1 MNPTVKKST
10 GTSSPDLSNLR
21 TRDSGLTGTH
31 GPVSC
36 CVDAFHGI
44 LVSVDAAIGFLNG
57 YSLNSQERS
66 NLSARAL
73 GRRLV
78 TPRGNGNDPSLNPR
92 GISTP
97 QAVK

>member
-1 MNPTVKKST
+1 MSV
-10 GTSSPDLSNLR
+10 
-21 TRDSGLTGTH
+21 
-31 GPVSC
+31 
-36 CVDAFHGI
+36 VD
-44 LVSVDAAIGFLNG
+44 AIGFLNG

-66 NLSARAL
+66 NLSTRAL

-78 TPRGNGNDPSLNPR
+78 TLHGNGNDPSLNPR